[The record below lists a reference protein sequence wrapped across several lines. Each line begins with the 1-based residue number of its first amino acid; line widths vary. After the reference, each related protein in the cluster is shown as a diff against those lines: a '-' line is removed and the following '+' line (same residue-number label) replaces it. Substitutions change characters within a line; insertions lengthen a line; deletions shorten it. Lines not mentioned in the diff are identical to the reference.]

1 MRLGTDSFLICNS
14 SFLQPQTQ
22 KTTWGP
28 QNTLPGGGAVAQSNE
43 AAAAAQR
50 ARQASM
56 AKLWEAAKTGD
67 TDAISAM
74 LDAGADPNDPE
85 QAQQPVRPHPPLSCR
100 ALP

>member
-1 MRLGTDSFLICNS
+1 
-14 SFLQPQTQ
+14 
-22 KTTWGP
+22 
-28 QNTLPGGGAVAQSNE
+28 
-43 AAAAAQR
+43 
-50 ARQASM
+50 M